1 MDYEQ
6 IFAISAAGMAAE
18 KTRVQVAALN
28 IANAQTVA
36 VNGSGA
42 YQPLKVIARVVAA
55 PVFGS
60 LVDTALAMRPLV
72 DVVPDEVPP
81 RQVYD
86 PSHPLASKDG
96 FLNYPGVDNIG
107 EMVRLMSATR
117 AYEGNVVAFNTI
129 KSLAIKTLEIGGA

>member
-1 MDYEQ
+1 MDYEH
-6 IFAISAAGMAAE
+6 IFAISAAGMSAE

-36 VNGSGA
+36 TNGTNA
-42 YQPLKVIARVVAA
+42 YQPLKVVARAVATPA
-55 PVFGS
+55 FGS
-60 LVDTALAMRPLV
+60 IVDSALSMRPLV
-72 DVVPDEVPP
+72 DVVPDQSPP

-86 PSHPLASKDG
+86 PSNPLAGKDG
-96 FLNYPGVDNIG
+96 FINYPGVDNIG

-117 AYEGNVVAFNTI
+117 AYESNVVAFNAA